1 MMKNACSAT
10 CLKPET
16 VGRSNQKTYNIN
28 DLEKFGSSFVSESG
42 PCLVQEPPSQDHG
55 LSPRTDAG
63 GQLSS
68 SGGSGRDL
76 PHVGGAPG
84 PAEHCHPRDGG
95 QFSGLC
101 RRSGRQSHQSGSAHD
116 GGQVQGQLSDHLGSV
131 QGGQGI
137 HQVVPESHQ
146 RGLSH
151 HDEAVQDL
159 HRLRGQKQD
168 GSNQCGAQVPDLAE
182 SGANPSQRQSSG
194 QEPEPEGYGE
204 ARKSQDSCPGG
215 GERDGMGS
223 RPECRRAGASES
235 GEGEL
240 GVHDCQSSGSRGDGE
255 PAHSGQNG
263 QPSPCCGDDL
273 PRHEVNYVMS
283 RKVRRYL
290 QKNVQRIQSKPP
302 EATKGEDETGQE
314 SWDVCTVDVGL
325 SCDVSE
331 VFSVP
336 RICPLAEQKGLR
348 PGKSYDI
355 RNGWNFLRADHRKSC
370 LQEIRDNRP
379 KHVHVCPPCGPYS
392 QLQQLTEQK
401 RDPEVVR
408 RERVEA
414 EVLLRFALQVCE
426 EQQKSGRHYSFEH
439 PKRARSWKER
449 VMLEFV
455 EKWEPHMVELDQCM
469 FGLKDPESNGL
480 YQKGTKFMTSNEFMG
495 QFLGKKCD
503 HSHDHE
509 TIEGQTK
516 VGGVWVNRS
525 RCAQVYPR
533 ALVEGLLKAVK
544 LQRNKDDQDV
554 FAVEQ
559 LSEKS
564 EGLLESVR
572 RCHVNLGHPS
582 RERFLHMLKTAGA
595 HEKALKK
602 NRQGV

>member
-1 MMKNACSAT
+1 M
-10 CLKPET
+10 
-16 VGRSNQKTYNIN
+16 
-28 DLEKFGSSFVSESG
+28 
-42 PCLVQEPPSQDHG
+42 
-55 LSPRTDAG
+55 
-63 GQLSS
+63 
-68 SGGSGRDL
+68 
-76 PHVGGAPG
+76 
-84 PAEHCHPRDGG
+84 
-95 QFSGLC
+95 
-101 RRSGRQSHQSGSAHD
+101 
-116 GGQVQGQLSDHLGSV
+116 
-131 QGGQGI
+131 
-137 HQVVPESHQ
+137 
-146 RGLSH
+146 
-151 HDEAVQDL
+151 
-159 HRLRGQKQD
+159 
-168 GSNQCGAQVPDLAE
+168 
-182 SGANPSQRQSSG
+182 
-194 QEPEPEGYGE
+194 
-204 ARKSQDSCPGG
+204 
-215 GERDGMGS
+215 
-223 RPECRRAGASES
+223 
-235 GEGEL
+235 
-240 GVHDCQSSGSRGDGE
+240 
-255 PAHSGQNG
+255 
-263 QPSPCCGDDL
+263 
-273 PRHEVNYVMS
+273 NYVMS

-480 YQKGTKFMTSNEFMG
+480 YQKGTKFMTSNEVMG
-495 QFLGKKCD
+495 KISGKNVTTLMTMNPSKGKLKLG
-503 HSHDHE
+503 
-509 TIEGQTK
+509 
-516 VGGVWVNRS
+516 
-525 RCAQVYPR
+525 
-533 ALVEGLLKAVK
+533 
-544 LQRNKDDQDV
+544 
-554 FAVEQ
+554 
-559 LSEKS
+559 
-564 EGLLESVR
+564 ES
-572 RCHVNLGHPS
+572 G
-582 RERFLHMLKTAGA
+582 
-595 HEKALKK
+595 
-602 NRQGV
+602 